1 MHTARDIK
9 RIFEMSN
16 IQDSPLKFVKRNL
29 NIKRITSLASR
40 GVASLKNEGFE
51 ATWRKIDF
59 RIKLMTKGD
68 VWKFRSDIPL
78 KRELKAQREAVFP
91 YMPKISIIVPLYNTP
106 EKFLKEMIDSVY
118 NQSYSNWQLVLADA
132 SDKDLPHIKKVVDSY
147 GDSRIVYEKLA
158 ENKGISENTNKGFA
172 LADGDYLALLD
183 HDDVILPN
191 ALYENVKAIN
201 ETGAQVL
208 YSDEITLDGELKH
221 LIQFHFKID
230 YAPDFLRGVN
240 YITHFLVFERKLFE
254 QVGAYEDAT
263 YDGAQDFDLTL
274 RLSEKANKVHHIPKV
289 LYYWRGHAGSTAN
302 DMSTK
307 MYAFEAGR
315 KAIQAHLDRIG
326 LKGQVSIQKY
336 PGSYRTVYE
345 VDGNPQVSIVI
356 PNKDHIED
364 LSRCIDSIF
373 ALGGW
378 DNVQVIVVENNSTE
392 KETFAYY
399 EKITARNSKVQVVY
413 YKGGFNF
420 SAICN
425 FGVQF
430 ATGDHI
436 LLLNNDVEFISE
448 NFVKEMLSYSQRSD
462 VGAVGAKLYYPDGY
476 LQHAGV
482 IIGINGSAGH
492 SHKGLADARNN
503 TGDMYRL
510 VTTQNYLAVTGA
522 CLMVKT
528 ELYKKF
534 PLDEENFAV
543 AYNDVDFCLRLYE
556 AGYLNVFTP
565 YSEGIHYESKSRGLD
580 ETDKPN
586 LRYEGEKARFAEK
599 WQKYFNYGDPYYNP
613 HFTLLYEN
621 YGYK

>member
-1 MHTARDIK
+1 
-9 RIFEMSN
+9 MSN
-16 IQDSPLKFVKRNL
+16 NLQDSPIKFLKRNL
-29 NIKRITSLASR
+29 NVKRIGTLVKR
-40 GVASLKNEGFE
+40 GAVSLKNEGIE
-51 ATWRKIDF
+51 STWRKVDF
-59 RIKLMTKGD
+59 RIKLMTRGD

-78 KRELKAQREAVFP
+78 KKELKAQKNHTFS
-91 YMPKISIIVPLYNTP
+91 YMPKISIVVPLYNTP
-106 EKFLKEMIDSVY
+106 REYLHDMIDSVHK
-118 NQSYSNWQLVLADA
+118 QSYSNWQLVLVDA
-132 SDKDLPHIKKVVDSY
+132 SDKDLPHIKKVVDSFN
-147 GDSRIVYEKLA
+147 DKRIVYKKLA
-158 ENKGISENTNKGFA
+158 ENKGISENTNKGFE
-172 LADGDYLALLD
+172 LADGDYIALLD

-201 ETGAQVL
+201 EKGADVL
-208 YSDEITLDGELKH
+208 YSDEITLDGKLKH
-221 LIQFHFKID
+221 LIQFHFKIN

-240 YITHFLVFERKLFE
+240 YITHFLVFEKKLFE
-254 QVGAYEDAT
+254 EVGAYENHE

-274 RLSEKANKVHHIPKV
+274 RLTEKAKCVYHIPKV
-289 LYYWRGHAGSTAN
+289 LYYWRGHSGSTAN

-315 KAIQAHLDRIG
+315 KAIQSHLDRIG
-326 LKGQVSIQKY
+326 LKGEVSIQKY

-345 VDGNPQVSIVI
+345 IEGNPMVSIVI

-364 LSRCIDSIF
+364 LSRCIKSIF

-378 DNVQVIVVENNSTE
+378 ENVQVIVVENNSTE
-392 KETFAYY
+392 QETFDYY
-399 EKITARNSKVQVVY
+399 NKITAENQKVEVVY
-413 YKGGFNF
+413 YKGDFNF

-425 FGVQF
+425 FG
-430 ATGDHI
+430 AKYAKGKHI
-436 LLLNNDVEFISE
+436 LLLNNDVEFITE
-448 NFVKEMLSYSQRSD
+448 NSIKEMISYSQRKD
-462 VGAVGAKLYYPDGY
+462 VGAVGAKLYYPDDT

-482 IIGINGSAGH
+482 IVGINGSAGH
-492 SHKGLADARNN
+492 SHKGLANAKEN

-522 CLMVKT
+522 CLMTKT
-528 ELYKKF
+528 ELYNKF

-543 AYNDVDFCLRLYE
+543 AYNDIDYCLRLYE

-565 YSEGIHYESKSRGLD
+565 YAEGYHYESKSRGLD

-586 LRYEGEKARFAEK
+586 PRYEREKRNFAQK
-599 WQKYFNYGDPYYNP
+599 WGKYFNYNDPYYNP

>member
-1 MHTARDIK
+1 
-9 RIFEMSN
+9 MSN

-106 EKFLKEMIDSVY
+106 EKFLKEMIDGVY

-263 YDGAQDFDLTL
+263 YDGAQDLDLTL

-345 VDGNPQVSIVI
+345 VDGNSQVSIVI

-392 KETFAYY
+392 KETFDYY
-399 EKITARNSKVQVVY
+399 EKITAENSKVQVVY
-413 YKGGFNF
+413 YKGNFNF

>member
-1 MHTARDIK
+1 
-9 RIFEMSN
+9 MSN

-118 NQSYSNWQLVLADA
+118 NQSYSNWQLALADA

-230 YAPDFLRGVN
+230 YAPEFLRGVN

-326 LKGQVSIQKY
+326 LKGQASIQKY

-399 EKITARNSKVQVVY
+399 KKITARNSKVQVVY

-436 LLLNNDVEFISE
+436 LLLNNDVEFVSE

>member
-1 MHTARDIK
+1 
-9 RIFEMSN
+9 MSN
-16 IQDSPLKFVKRNL
+16 IQDSPLKFLKRNL

-40 GVASLKNEGFE
+40 GVASLKNDGLE

-78 KRELKAQREAVFP
+78 KRELKAQKTATFP

-106 EKFLKEMIDSVY
+106 QKFLKEMIDSVY

-132 SDKDLPHIKKVVDSY
+132 SDKDLPYIKTTVDSY
-147 GDSRIVYEKLA
+147 NDSRIVYEKLA

-254 QVGAYEDAT
+254 QVGAYEDARF
-263 YDGAQDFDLTL
+263 DGAQDFDLTL

-315 KAIQAHLDRIG
+315 AAVQAHLDRIG

-345 VDGNPQVSIVI
+345 VEGNPQVSIVI

-392 KETFAYY
+392 KETFEYY
-399 EKITARNSKVQVVY
+399 EKITAQNSKVQVVY

-425 FGVQF
+425 FGVQY

-436 LLLNNDVEFISE
+436 LLLNNDVEFVSE
-448 NFVKEMLSYSQRSD
+448 NFVKEMLSYSQRAD

-528 ELYKKF
+528 DLYKQF

-565 YSEGIHYESKSRGLD
+565 YSEGVHYESKSRGLD

>member
-1 MHTARDIK
+1 
-9 RIFEMSN
+9 MSN

-147 GDSRIVYEKLA
+147 GDNRIVYEKLA

-191 ALYENVKAIN
+191 AIYENVKAIN

-230 YAPDFLRGVN
+230 YAPEFLRGVN

-254 QVGAYEDAT
+254 QVGAFEDAT

-399 EKITARNSKVQVVY
+399 KKITARNSKVQVVY

>member
-1 MHTARDIK
+1 
-9 RIFEMSN
+9 MSN

-191 ALYENVKAIN
+191 AIYENVKAIN

-307 MYAFEAGR
+307 TYAFEAGR

-392 KETFAYY
+392 KETFEYY

-413 YKGGFNF
+413 YKGNFNF

-436 LLLNNDVEFISE
+436 LLLNNDVEFVSE

>member
-1 MHTARDIK
+1 
-9 RIFEMSN
+9 MSN
-16 IQDSPLKFVKRNL
+16 IQDSPLKFLKRNL
-29 NIKRITSLASR
+29 NLKRIGTLAGR
-40 GVASLKNEGFE
+40 GVASLKNDGLE

-78 KRELKAQREAVFP
+78 KRELKAQKTAIFP

-106 EKFLKEMIDSVY
+106 QKFLKEMIDSVY

-132 SDKDLPHIKKVVDSY
+132 SDKDLPYIKSTVDSY
-147 GDSRIVYEKLA
+147 NDSRIVYEKLA
-158 ENKGISENTNKGFA
+158 ENKGISENTNKGFV

-254 QVGAYEDAT
+254 QVGAYEDARF
-263 YDGAQDFDLTL
+263 DGAQDFDLTL

-315 KAIQAHLDRIG
+315 AAVQAHLDRIG

-345 VDGNPQVSIVI
+345 VEGDPQVSIVI

-378 DNVQVIVVENNSTE
+378 NNVQVIVVENNSTE
-392 KETFAYY
+392 KETFEYY

-425 FGVQF
+425 FGVQY

-436 LLLNNDVEFISE
+436 LLLNNDVEFVSE
-448 NFVKEMLSYSQRSD
+448 NFVKEMLSYSQRPD

-528 ELYKKF
+528 DLYKQC

-565 YSEGIHYESKSRGLD
+565 YSEGVHYESKSRGLD

>member
-1 MHTARDIK
+1 
-9 RIFEMSN
+9 MSN

-147 GDSRIVYEKLA
+147 GDNRIVYEKLA

-254 QVGAYEDAT
+254 QVGAFEDAT

-392 KETFAYY
+392 KETFDYY

-436 LLLNNDVEFISE
+436 LLLNNDVEFVSE

>member
-1 MHTARDIK
+1 
-9 RIFEMSN
+9 MSN
-16 IQDSPLKFVKRNL
+16 IQDSPLKFLKRNL
-29 NIKRITSLASR
+29 NFKRIGTLAGR
-40 GVASLKNEGFE
+40 GVASLKNDGLE

-78 KRELKAQREAVFP
+78 KRELKAQKLATFP

-132 SDKDLPHIKKVVDSY
+132 SDKDLPHIRKVVDNY
-147 GDSRIVYEKLA
+147 KDSRIVYEKLA
-158 ENKGISENTNKGFA
+158 ENKGISENTNAGFA

-240 YITHFLVFERKLFE
+240 YITHFLVFDRKLFE
-254 QVGAYEDAT
+254 QVGAYEDARF
-263 YDGAQDFDLTL
+263 DGAQDFDLIL
-274 RLSEKANKVHHIPKV
+274 RLSEKANKVYHIPKV
-289 LYYWRGHAGSTAN
+289 LYYWRGHAGSTAS

-315 KAIQAHLDRIG
+315 AAVQAHLDRMG

-336 PGSYRTVYE
+336 PGSYRTVYDVE
-345 VDGNPQVSIVI
+345 DNPQVSIVI
-356 PNKDHIED
+356 PNKDHVED

-392 KETFAYY
+392 KETFDYY
-399 EKITARNSKVQVVY
+399 DKITAGNSKVQVVY

-425 FGVQF
+425 FGVQY

-436 LLLNNDVEFISE
+436 LLLNNDVEFVSE
-448 NFVKEMLSYSQRSD
+448 NFVKEMLSYSQRPD

-528 ELYKKF
+528 DLYKKF

-580 ETDKPN
+580 ESDKPN

>member
-1 MHTARDIK
+1 
-9 RIFEMSN
+9 MSN

-191 ALYENVKAIN
+191 AIYENVKAIN

-230 YAPDFLRGVN
+230 YAPEFLRGVN

-392 KETFAYY
+392 KETFDYY

-436 LLLNNDVEFISE
+436 LLLNNDVEFVSE